1 MLEIKTFISKISKY
15 KIIICLIIIILSFI
29 SLSFIGNP
37 NKETRAVLNETIKIG
52 EFKKLQN
59 YKKNSLELLV
69 REQINLIASIDIDLR
84 SWNSSNDE
92 LETVAL
98 NSEFTFT
105 IEDTDV
111 LNPVEE
117 KYYYISNSPLPLNP
131 LEIIDWQTYSSGVE
145 ITAEGFYVIYAKV
158 IDAEENTS
166 YLNTDALILDTSNSN
181 VSINLEENMWIDLRT
196 ELEYIYLDREKELT
210 VEADDYLSGIL
221 STEYY
226 VSDVALDTNDLDILN
241 SEDWITYLDEIIINE
256 IGIHIIYVK
265 VIDNAGNIT
274 YINTDYIVLDGYSV
288 TELIVGRNA
297 TSYVDADPY
306 ITNKSLITLNIN
318 YSNNGEEIIDYN
330 HNLISN
336 ILLPI
341 GTKINLIDRISEK
354 VYEYVIPTSEDI
366 FGYDDSCEI
375 EDLECI
381 KVATYPITL
390 FKEVGT
396 NNFFIEDDYYDNGI
410 ITEDFTIMIDLSNT
424 NIINNYNDVTLYMQ
438 LHDSEVNNI
447 RPTLYD
453 TIKTFNIYSTV
464 NEVSANATLN
474 LTTTYSGGIIKFN
487 KASSTDISITSGLNY
502 KYLND
507 IKIIDT
513 TYEDKKMGLSIK
525 LVDDEGLIVDR
536 EHLKNIVFQV
546 GNNIYHPESDNIV
559 HINLNSGI
567 NDVTKNLTIITGDNS
582 TNLEEGT
589 YYFKISNFTSYDGY
603 YYDELNNIELSIP
616 VEVKAPVVYSF
627 DVIMD
632 NENRIISKEEEF
644 VNVSFDILQ
653 NGNLENPNIRVSLYK
668 KDQLTAFDQSYSIV
682 DLDQYVSDILS
693 ICEINTYYVTTDPFD
708 YTEPDYLINNFE
720 LNLITNNFE
729 NFGYKFVFEL
739 YDDERIGTIEK
750 YFIVKEE

>member
-1 MLEIKTFISKISKY
+1 MLEIKAFISKLSNY
-15 KIIICLIIIILSFI
+15 RIIVYLILLLSFI
-29 SLSFIGNP
+29 SLSFINTP
-37 NKETRAVLNETIKIG
+37 DKESRVVLNESIKIG

-69 REQINLIASIDIDLR
+69 TEQLNLIASIDIDPR
-84 SWNSSNDE
+84 SWNSLNDE
-92 LETVAL
+92 LETVAF

-105 IEDTDV
+105 IEDTDE

-117 KYYYISNSPLPLNP
+117 KYYYISNSPIPLNP
-131 LEIIDWQTYSSGVE
+131 LQIIDWQTYSGGVE

-158 IDAEENTS
+158 VDTLDNTS
-166 YLNTDALILDTSNSN
+166 YLNTDALILDTSDSDA
-181 VSINLEENMWIDLRT
+181 SIIIEENMWSDLRT
-196 ELEYIYLDREKELT
+196 ELEYMYLDREKQLI
-210 VEADDYLSGIL
+210 VEADDYLSGVL

-226 VSDVALDTNDLDILN
+226 VSDIVLDANDLDILD
-241 SEDWITYLDEIIINE
+241 SEDWITYLDEIIIDE
-256 IGIHIIYVK
+256 IGTHIVYVK
-265 VIDNAGNIT
+265 VIDNAGNVT

-288 TELIVGRNA
+288 TELIIGRNA
-297 TSYVDADPY
+297 ASYVDAESY
-306 ITNKSLITLNIN
+306 ITNKSLITLNIS

-341 GTKINLIDRISEK
+341 DAKINLIDHINEK
-354 VYEYVIPTSEDI
+354 VYEYIVPTSEDI
-366 FGYDDSCEI
+366 FGYNDSCDI

-396 NNFFIEDDYYDNGI
+396 NNFFIEDDYYDNGT
-410 ITEDFTIMIDLSNT
+410 ITENFTIMIDLGNT
-424 NIINNYNDVTLYMQ
+424 SISNNYNDVSLYMQ

-447 RPTLYD
+447 RPTLYN

-464 NEVSANATLN
+464 NEVSTDATLN
-474 LTTTYSGGIIKFN
+474 LTTTYSDGVIKFN
-487 KASSTDISITSGLNY
+487 KASSTNISITSEVNY
-502 KYLND
+502 QYLND

-525 LVDDEGLIVDR
+525 LVDSNGVIVDR
-536 EHLKNIVFQV
+536 EHLKNIIFQV

-567 NDVTKNLTIITGDNS
+567 NDVTKNLTIITGDNN

-616 VEVKAPVVYSF
+616 VEVRAPIVYSF

-632 NENRIISKEEEF
+632 NEKRIISKEEEF

-668 KDQLTAFDQSYSIV
+668 KDQLTAFDQGYSIV
-682 DLDQYVSDILS
+682 DLNQYVSDILS
-693 ICEINTYYVTTDPFD
+693 ICETNTYYVTTDPFD
-708 YTEPDYLINNFE
+708 YIEPDYLINNFE
-720 LNLITNNFE
+720 LNLITDNFE

-739 YDDERIGTIEK
+739 YDDDERIGTIEK